1 MIFIFYN
8 FYFFNYL
15 LYNIYYMNNLEII
28 TDNEITSFQNDSN
41 INKCIIYTFTFFIII
56 IFGLMIFVIISMIYN
71 YLTFVFT

>member
-1 MIFIFYN
+1 
-8 FYFFNYL
+8 
-15 LYNIYYMNNLEII
+15 MNNLEII

-56 IFGLMIFVIISMIYN
+56 IFGLMLFVIISMIYN

>member
-1 MIFIFYN
+1 
-8 FYFFNYL
+8 
-15 LYNIYYMNNLEII
+15 MNNLEII

-41 INKCIIYTFTFFIII
+41 INKCIIYIFTFFIII

>member
-1 MIFIFYN
+1 MD
-8 FYFFNYL
+8 
-15 LYNIYYMNNLEII
+15 NLEII

-56 IFGLMIFVIISMIYN
+56 IFGLMLFVIISMIYN